1 MEDSSLKYV
10 PDEELLMILNRRATG
25 RTTRI
30 VDELIQDFFSSPV
43 GTKIHFADHYPYEVG
58 NRFLLDVF
66 AKRLEMEHHCK
77 PIHGKDQFGHYVMR
91 EEKTF
96 HELVVEEINRRKKKA

>member
-1 MEDSSLKYV
+1 MKDSSLKYV
-10 PDEELLMILNRRATG
+10 SDEELLMILNRRATG

-30 VDELIQDFFSSPV
+30 VDDLIQDFFSSPV

-77 PIHGKDQFGHYVMR
+77 PIHGKDHFGHYVMR
-91 EEKTF
+91 EEKTY